1 MGIYQ
6 TLYLPANPN
15 AEYNRR
21 GGRWYKRLKG
31 SQEPFAPVEAN
42 NQKYVEAYFKDYPM
56 FYPYTTMTK
65 IGGVLAIG
73 ILAYAIIKIRKNGFP
88 KI

>member
-15 AEYNRR
+15 AEYIKR
-21 GGRWYKRLKG
+21 GNVWFKRFKG
-31 SQEPFAPVEAN
+31 SDAPFFPVDAT
-42 NQKYVEAYFKDYPM
+42 NQKYVEAYFKNYPM
-56 FYPYTTMTK
+56 FYKYTTMAK
-65 IGGVLAIG
+65 IGGVVAIG
-73 ILAYAIIKIRKNGFP
+73 ILAYAIIKMQKNGFS

>member
-6 TLYLPANPN
+6 TLYFPANPN

-21 GGRWYKRLKG
+21 GGKWFKRLKG
-31 SQEPFAPVEAN
+31 SQEPFLPVAPE
-42 NQKYVEAYFKDYPM
+42 NQKYVEQYFKDFPM
-56 FYPYTTMTK
+56 LYQYTTMAK

-73 ILAYAIIKIRKNGFP
+73 VLVYGIMQYRKNGLS
-88 KI
+88 KL

>member
-21 GGRWYKRLKG
+21 GGRWYKRLKA
-31 SQEPFAPVEAN
+31 SDLPFEPVEAK

-56 FYPYTTMTK
+56 FYQYTTMTK